1 MLFLLQLAAMHVAIS
16 LANLV
21 LLIRVQT
28 KLLAAMCHTMI
39 ILFDIDI
46 MIKTNQQ
53 WFSVGSTHSTMIHV
67 IMVFKMLWT
76 LEVQPGELAL
86 NFDHCD
92 DKYCC

>member
-1 MLFLLQLAAMHVAIS
+1 
-16 LANLV
+16 
-21 LLIRVQT
+21 
-28 KLLAAMCHTMI
+28 MCHTMI

-53 WFSVGSTHSTMIHV
+53 WFSVSSTHSTMIHV